1 MTSYL
6 IVDILLKWSL
16 VLSVDLLY
24 WNILEKVDRH
34 IEKKKKKKKKH
45 GKAEQM

>member
-1 MTSYL
+1 MSAVRSYMTSYL

-34 IEKKKKKKKKH
+34 IEKH